1 MQPHGR
7 AGSRSRTCNDQASKE
22 AQHEMMPAPKRL
34 QQQGAVVGAGG
45 AVVHGGGAVSSVYYC
60 SPAKEYNV
68 GERVEVWWDGDAEGF
83 AGEVKAVNG
92 NGSYRIL
99 YDDGDVEAAVLKHDM
114 RPQSHLTMQL
124 PGIKTAVVIVGIP
137 GAGKTWTLLELL
149 KGFEVRGIPLQAQST
164 GRHGR
169 LAWVAAGKHCAV
181 LGKFIEYPHR
191 TGITTEMPQLGGC
204 DRLYGTAAKDLA
216 EAFQPGGDLYD
227 YPAVVLDGFKALV
240 QFKKAIAGSK
250 RHVLLVH
257 IDVPAD
263 LARQQRFTRDKQ
275 HQAKSGRECLK
286 LSKAAETRFPNL
298 LRQFKSEVQEEALS
312 ITMWKFPCSQWAAGE
327 LRSSLLDAAMDHALK
342 GVQSTLRSRGVV
354 ALQVQP
360 RPGFVPLPSTQHL
373 PVSPL

>member
-1 MQPHGR
+1 
-7 AGSRSRTCNDQASKE
+7 
-22 AQHEMMPAPKRL
+22 
-34 QQQGAVVGAGG
+34 
-45 AVVHGGGAVSSVYYC
+45 
-60 SPAKEYNV
+60 
-68 GERVEVWWDGDAEGF
+68 
-83 AGEVKAVNG
+83 
-92 NGSYRIL
+92 
-99 YDDGDVEAAVLKHDM
+99 
-114 RPQSHLTMQL
+114 
-124 PGIKTAVVIVGIP
+124 
-137 GAGKTWTLLELL
+137 
-149 KGFEVRGIPLQAQST
+149 
-164 GRHGR
+164 
-169 LAWVAAGKHCAV
+169 
-181 LGKFIEYPHR
+181 
-191 TGITTEMPQLGGC
+191 MPQLGGC